1 MKVGLLH
8 ARTGVAGIWAP
19 SMDAAATLGA
29 AEINARGGILG
40 EEIEL
45 VFGDCGFTVG
55 EAIGAVDTLIEIEG
69 ADVIIG
75 GHPSN
80 VRDAVSERI
89 SGKAP
94 YIYTAQYEGVACG
107 PSTVAIGSTDQELM
121 RPALHWLRD
130 WKRAE
135 RFFFV
140 GNDYIWPRLA
150 LATTQ
155 RLVREQGGKLVGHA
169 FFSNRQALLPNRVAE
184 NAEVLKQIARS
195 GAQVVIQALVGQ
207 CAIDFNRAF
216 AAAGLDEKMLR
227 FGLLVDETVICG
239 IGAEASTNL
248 FTAAHYFA
256 GQHSRSN
263 DCFLERYHDAFGEWA
278 PPVSAASVYYYEGL
292 HVLAG
297 MARDLGTRKGEDL
310 ARYLNNPIS
319 RPAAR
324 KMLDDKPVGRSP
336 SILLGKA
343 DGVTLEVIAEFA
355 S

>member
-40 EEIEL
+40 EEIDL

-55 EAIGAVDTLIEIEG
+55 EALDAVDTLIEIEG

-80 VRDAVSERI
+80 LRDPVSQRI

-94 YIYTAQYEGVACG
+94 YIYTAQYEGIACG

-121 RPALHWLRD
+121 GPALSWLCDR
-130 WKRAE
+130 KRAE

-150 LATTQ
+150 YATTQ
-155 RLVREQGGKLVGHA
+155 RLVSERGGRLVGHA
-169 FFSNRQALLPNRVAE
+169 FLANRAVVGGD
-184 NAEVLKQIARS
+184 VLKQIARS
-195 GAQVVIQALVGQ
+195 GAQVVIMALLGQ
-207 CAIDFNRAF
+207 CAIEFNRAF

-227 FGLLVDETVICG
+227 FGLIVDETVICG

-248 FTAAHYFA
+248 FTVAHYFA

-278 PPVSAASVYYYEGL
+278 PPVCAASVYYYEGL

-297 MARDLGTRKGEDL
+297 IARDLGTRKGEDL
-310 ARYLNNPIS
+310 ARYLNNPLA

-324 KMLDDKPVGRSP
+324 NMLGDKPVGRSP
-336 SILLGKA
+336 SVLLGKA

-355 S
+355 G

>member
-8 ARTGVAGIWAP
+8 ARNGVAGIWGP

-29 AEINARGGILG
+29 AEINASGGILG

-45 VFGDCGFTVG
+45 VFGDCGFTVN
-55 EAIGAVDTLIEIEG
+55 EAIGAVDTLIDIEG

-80 VRDAVSERI
+80 FRDAVSQRI
-89 SGKAP
+89 AGKAP
-94 YIYTAQYEGVACG
+94 YIYTPQYEGTACG

-121 RPALHWLRD
+121 GPALHWLRD
-130 WKRAE
+130 RKRAE

-140 GNDYIWPRLA
+140 GNDYVWPRMA

-155 RLVREQGGKLVGHA
+155 RLAREQGGRLVGHA
-169 FFSNRQALLPNRVAE
+169 FLPNRVVE
-184 NAEVLKQIARS
+184 DDDVLKRIARS

-207 CAIDFNRAF
+207 CAIEFNRAF

-227 FGLLVDETVICG
+227 FGLIVDETVLCG

-256 GQHSRSN
+256 ARHSRSN

-292 HVLAG
+292 HVFAG
-297 MARDLGTRKGEDL
+297 MARDLGTRKAEDL

-319 RPAAR
+319 RSAAR
-324 KMLDDKPVGRSP
+324 NMLGDMPVGQSP
-336 SILLGKA
+336 CVYLGKA
-343 DGVTLEVIAEFA
+343 DGVTLKVIAELGA
-355 S
+355 